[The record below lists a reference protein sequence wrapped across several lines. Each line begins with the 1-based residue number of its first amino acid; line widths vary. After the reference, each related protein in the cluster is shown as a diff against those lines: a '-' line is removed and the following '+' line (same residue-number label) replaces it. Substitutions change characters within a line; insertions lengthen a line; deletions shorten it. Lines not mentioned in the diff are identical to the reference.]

1 MQTNNKLL
9 YESESLK
16 EAFAAIAHQWRQPL
30 SHINAIVG
38 SIDNRL
44 YEQGVADPLLSKY
57 LFEIEKITKEMSKSI
72 DNYRG
77 YFHTKDTKSFVKD
90 LILNVK
96 KSVQYILD
104 ENDIILEYDIE
115 KELEFLGDAA
125 IMQEIVITIIN
136 NAKDALISRNI
147 YDPKIF
153 FKAWREDDF
162 LFIKICDNAG
172 GMTKNVMQK
181 IFEQNFTTKH
191 SSEGTGLGLYMVKK
205 LLNEKFNAEIDVK
218 NRDNGVCFTLKLP
231 RK

>member
-1 MQTNNKLL
+1 MQSNKLL

-44 YEQGVADPLLSKY
+44 YENGITDPMLSKY

-77 YFHTKDTKSFVKD
+77 YFHTKDSKSFVKD
-90 LILNVK
+90 LIFNVK
-96 KSVQYILD
+96 KSMQYILD
-104 ENDIILEYDIE
+104 EDDIVLQYDIE
-115 KELEFLGDAA
+115 ENLEFLGDAA

-147 YDPKIF
+147 YNPKILF
-153 FKAWREDDF
+153 RAWSQEES
-162 LFIKICDNAG
+162 LLIQICDNAG
-172 GMTKNVMQK
+172 GMTKNIMQQ

-191 SSEGTGLGLYMVKK
+191 HSEGTGLGLYMVKK
-205 LLNEKFNAEIDVK
+205 LLDEKFSAEIDVK
-218 NRDNGVCFTLKLP
+218 NSDNGVCFTLKLP